1 MNRDEIAEL
10 AAGYALG
17 GLDAPDRERFEA
29 LLRSGDP
36 DAAAALSDFEA
47 TLVDVAQG
55 MAVSP
60 RPELKQAVLARLD
73 AEARPAPVIP
83 LPAPRRPSRWTAVW
97 AGAAA
102 AGIAAVLVGMAV
114 SSSYE
119 RRLGDLGQEAAALK
133 SEVERL
139 RGEVEQQR
147 ALVALLRDPETQV
160 VALAGQPAA
169 PQARARMLWHR
180 RGGGL
185 LVAADLPALPAGKT
199 YQLWAI
205 AGKAAPVS
213 AGTFAVD
220 PSGRTSLRVAPVA
233 GVDAVDVFAVTVEPE
248 GGLPAPSGPMVLAG
262 KA

>member
-1 MNRDEIAEL
+1 MNRDEIVEL

-17 GLDAPDRERFEA
+17 GLDGADRERFEA

-36 DAAAALSDFEA
+36 EATAALSDFEDA
-47 TLVDVAQG
+47 LVDVAEG
-55 MAVSP
+55 LAASP
-60 RPELKQAVLARLD
+60 RAEVKQAVLARLD
-73 AEARPAPVIP
+73 AQPRPAPVIP
-83 LPAPRRPSRWTAVW
+83 LSERRRPSRWTAVW

-102 AGIAAVLVGMAV
+102 AGIAAVLVGLIV
-114 SSSYE
+114 SAMYE
-119 RRLGDLGQEAAALK
+119 RRLGELGQEAAVLK
-133 SEVERL
+133 SEVQRL
-139 RGEVEQQR
+139 KVEIDQQQGV
-147 ALVALLRDPETQV
+147 VALMRDPETQV

-180 RGGGL
+180 RVGGVL
-185 LVAADLPALPAGKT
+185 IAADLPPLPQGKT

-213 AGTFAVD
+213 AGTFDVEQG
-220 PSGRTSLRVAPVA
+220 GRTSLRVPPVS
-233 GVDAVDVFAVTVEPE
+233 GVEAVDVFAVTVEPS